1 MLPESDPRVR
11 LQKTAFVVYNHTDV
25 EDSERFLT
33 DFGLDVVER
42 RDGTIFYGGYSNEP
56 FCYIS
61 HVDKQEKS
69 FGGAGYV
76 VESREDL
83 EKAIK
88 IPGASQVEKFDA
100 PGGGEIVSL
109 KDPLGFNVFLVYGQ
123 ENYERTPFEGQK
135 LVVNY
140 EEDKPRK
147 GRFHRFENGRCPVYR
162 WGHYGV
168 TYTPGKYEEMFNWY
182 SEYLALTPSDV
193 VYKDGKPITCF
204 FHIDRGEDYTDHH
217 SFFFKPCKPGQSPDV
232 AHSAYEVHDFDV
244 QQIGHD
250 YLAEK
255 GYELCWGVGRHVL
268 GSQVFDYWFDSDK
281 FIVEHYA
288 DGDLVNRDTK
298 VSHVEAAGKS
308 TLAVW
313 GPEVPPV
320 F

>member
-168 TYTPGKYEEMFNWY
+168 TYTPGKYEEMFN
-182 SEYLALTPSDV
+182 
-193 VYKDGKPITCF
+193 GI
-204 FHIDRGEDYTDHH
+204 
-217 SFFFKPCKPGQSPDV
+217 QSTW
-232 AHSAYEVHDFDV
+232 
-244 QQIGHD
+244 
-250 YLAEK
+250 L
-255 GYELCWGVGRHVL
+255 
-268 GSQVFDYWFDSDK
+268 
-281 FIVEHYA
+281 
-288 DGDLVNRDTK
+288 
-298 VSHVEAAGKS
+298 
-308 TLAVW
+308 
-313 GPEVPPV
+313 
-320 F
+320 